1 MNFFILALLFVDL
14 GGGSITVRVRI
25 AGASTAVVPQEM
37 EETDEKA
44 YGYGAADTG
53 AKRLVAQGRGVLLS
67 WWRGQAGGEFAWWV
81 ALKRWEF

>member
-1 MNFFILALLFVDL
+1 MDFFTLAFLFVDS
-14 GGGSITVRVRI
+14 GGGPVTVGVLI
-25 AGASTAVVPQEM
+25 AGASTAVVPQEI
-37 EETDEKA
+37 EEADEKA

-81 ALKRWEF
+81 TLKRWEI